1 MARACSLMRSRVA
14 SATSG
19 LSRSASDTV
28 AVDTDSAS
36 AMSDSLIF
44 WASLASPDGNAAFN

>member
-1 MARACSLMRSRVA
+1 MRSRVE

-28 AVDTDSAS
+28 AVETPSAS
-36 AMSDSLIF
+36 AMVESLIF
-44 WASLASPDGNAAFN
+44 CARLHLPARRWRSH

>member
-1 MARACSLMRSRVA
+1 VA

-28 AVDTDSAS
+28 AVETPRAS
-36 AMSDSLIF
+36 AIVESLIF
-44 WASLASPDGNAAFN
+44 CASALSRSAL

>member
-1 MARACSLMRSRVA
+1 MARACSLIRSRVA

-36 AMSDSLIF
+36 AIVDSLIF
-44 WASLASPDGNAAFN
+44 CASASFPVSI